1 MLPSAEE
8 LEETVKHLR
17 SVELIRRM
25 LLLGNVIKD
34 NAIPSLLEIDN
45 SCLLNELKKVLLLLT
60 ELACS
65 YYTSKV
71 CWCKACIKFKLK
83 NCDSD
88 LMSTGIH
95 TAKLSTLLKELINY
109 SFEYKK

>member
-1 MLPSAEE
+1 
-8 LEETVKHLR
+8 
-17 SVELIRRM
+17 M
-25 LLLGNVIKD
+25 LLLGHVIKD

-45 SCLLNELKKVLLLLT
+45 SFLYKELKKILLLLS

-65 YYTSKV
+65 YYTSKT

-88 LMSTGIH
+88 LISTGIH
-95 TAKLSTLLKELINY
+95 TVKLKTLVKELINY
-109 SFEYKK
+109 SFEDKK